1 MGLLLRTLLEGLS
14 FIKQL
19 SPPQLFSK
27 MTGASAPA
35 FLRIYTLACS
45 LHFYYN
51 RLAINRREQTFS
63 IMAAPAP
70 QLLRDYLIYMS
81 TIKGRSPRTVEAY
94 YNDLRLFLRYLMAT
108 RSGTPLPTDDPN
120 LESISFASIS
130 EEMILSARLSDAYSF
145 LAYVQ
150 SVNQNNA
157 KTRARK
163 VSSLRGFYKYLQSK
177 AGRLE
182 ENPMEQLEIPAQR
195 KSLPKYLTLDESLH
209 LLESIEGK
217 DRERDYCIITIL
229 LNCGIRLSE
238 LVGIKLSDI
247 RDDTLTVLG
256 KGNKERM
263 VYLNSACLNAIAE
276 YLAVRPEPPKDADK
290 PYLLVSSRT
299 RAPLTPRRV
308 EQIVETHLKAA
319 GLGGRGYSPHKLRHT
334 AATLM
339 YQYGGVDIRVLK
351 EILGHVNLGTTEIYT
366 HVSNDQ
372 IANAADRNPLSH
384 VKSKPS
390 KKEAETE

>member
-1 MGLLLRTLLEGLS
+1 M
-14 FIKQL
+14 
-19 SPPQLFSK
+19 
-27 MTGASAPA
+27 
-35 FLRIYTLACS
+35 
-45 LHFYYN
+45 
-51 RLAINRREQTFS
+51 QTFS

-70 QLLRDYLIYMS
+70 QLLRDYLTYMS

-299 RAPLTPRRV
+299 RA
-308 EQIVETHLKAA
+308 
-319 GLGGRGYSPHKLRHT
+319 RGYSPHKLRHT

-372 IANAADRNPLSH
+372 IANAADCNPLSH